1 MFKRRKIEIRVP
13 LVVALVAVPLLTG
26 WGCDRSSSTESRE
39 RLIVYCSVDET
50 FARGVFETYKQRTGQ
65 DVSVVFDTEAGKTTG
80 LVNRIISEDQSGRP
94 RADVFWSSELFNTI
108 LLARQGL
115 LIPYD
120 APAAK
125 DIPDR
130 YRDAQHRWTAMAAR
144 ARVLAFDP
152 ARMLKVKAAMDHRL
166 EAGATLVRRAS
177 DGTAQSQH
185 SPGHATQPHHGLD
198 HATQPQRSPDQG
210 SQPQLPPDYW
220 EHLAR
225 PEYAAN
231 LAMANPLFGTT
242 RGHLAAMFALWGEPR
257 GRAFLTS
264 LRDGGVRI
272 VDGNSSAVR
281 AVMSGRSILAATDTD
296 DVWMA
301 KRSGAS
307 LDLIYPDMGD
317 GGTLLIPCSVAI
329 VKGCDRMQQA
339 QRLVD
344 FLVSPDVERML
355 AQSDSRNIP
364 VRSWLREELG
374 IALPAASSV
383 SYEAVADAMDEAVAA
398 AREIL
403 LR

>member
-1 MFKRRKIEIRVP
+1 MRQRQHVETQIP
-13 LVVALVAVPLLTG
+13 LIAALLTVPLLTG
-26 WGCDRSSSTESRE
+26 WGCNRSGSTASQDR
-39 RLIVYCSVDET
+39 LVVYCSVDET

-80 LVNRIISEDQSGRP
+80 LVNRIVSEDQSGRP
-94 RADVFWSSELFNTI
+94 RADIFWSSELFNTI

-115 LIPYD
+115 LVSYD

-130 YRDAQHRWTAMAAR
+130 YRDKQHRWTATAAR

-152 ARMLKVKAAMDHRL
+152 VRVLKVKTAMDHRL
-166 EAGATLVRRAS
+166 EAGATHEQGDRDHVLKAGAALV
-177 DGTAQSQH
+177 
-185 SPGHATQPHHGLD
+185 
-198 HATQPQRSPDQG
+198 QR
-210 SQPQLPPDYW
+210 PPDRW
-220 EHLAR
+220 EQLAE
-225 PEYAAN
+225 PEYAAG

-242 RGHLAAMFALWGEPR
+242 RGHLAAMFALWGGSR

-264 LRDGGVRI
+264 LRDGGVRV

-281 AVMSGRSILAATDTD
+281 AVLSGRARMAATDTD

-301 KRSGAS
+301 QRSGAS
-307 LDLIYPDMGD
+307 LDLVYPDMGD

-329 VKGCDRMQQA
+329 VKGCARRNRAQQ
-339 QRLVD
+339 LVD
-344 FLVSPDVERML
+344 FLVSPEVERML
-355 AQSDSRNIP
+355 ANSDSRNIP
-364 VRSWLREELG
+364 VRGWLRDELG
-374 IALPAASSV
+374 IVQPEASSV